1 MADKENIPEENR
13 KKFKKITY
21 ILWVLFFTPILII
34 VLLFF
39 LIAKGSLGFMP
50 SIEELANPKSVLA
63 TEVYSSDGKILGT
76 YFKENRSKVNYSEIS
91 PNVINALVA
100 TEDVRFFEHSGID
113 YRSLIR
119 VIFKTVLGQD
129 HSSGGGSTIT
139 QQLAKMLFPRQQN
152 QNKFQ
157 LAMRKFKE
165 WVIAI
170 KLEKYYTKQEILTM
184 YLNKFDFLNLAV
196 GIKSASQ
203 IYFNETPNN
212 LNIEQAAMLVGM
224 AKNPALFNPMRREE
238 LTQKRRNV
246 VLSQML
252 KYNYLDKQTYDSLKA
267 IPLELN
273 FHRADHKEGIA
284 QYFREYIRTT
294 LTHHKPN
301 RKNYW
306 NYVQYKEDS
315 VEWETNPLY
324 GWCNKNKKANGEFYD
339 IYTDGLKIYTTVNYK
354 MQTYA
359 EQAIAEHMGGYLQ
372 AQFDKEQKGR
382 KKAPFAWNVSQEQ
395 IDAIMKTSI
404 KRSVRY
410 GNLRRSGISKDSIDI
425 IFQTPIKMKVFSW
438 KGDIDTIMS
447 PFDSIKY
454 YKQYLRASF
463 MSVDPITGYVKAYVG
478 GINYT
483 HFQYDMVKKG
493 KRQVG
498 STFKPFIYTLA
509 MQNGFSPCTKVP
521 NVPVTFDMPDGQPPY
536 TPQFSTAKWT
546 EKTNG
551 KMITLKY
558 GLAHSMNQIS
568 AWVLKHYSPEA
579 AIKIARNMGVVS
591 PIDPYPSI
599 CVGIPELTLY
609 ELVGAYTSFAN
620 KGVYTQP
627 IFVTRIEDKNGNI
640 IANFKPK
647 RKEAISEQTAYLMI
661 ALMRGVVQYGT
672 SVRIRYKFGLT
683 NDIAGKT
690 GTTNNN
696 SDGWFMGITPHLV
709 SGAWVGGEERS
720 IHFRSTALGGG
731 HSMALPIWAKYM
743 QKVYA
748 DSSLGYSKDD
758 IFEKPLNLPVEIDCN
773 KKKEE
778 GEITPDYGD
787 I

>member
-1 MADKENIPEENR
+1 MADKEEKLVNYK
-13 KKFKKITY
+13 KKFRRITI
-21 ILWVLFFTPILII
+21 ILWVLFLTPIITI
-34 VLLFF
+34 VTLFF
-39 LIAKGSLGFMP
+39 LIAQGQLGFMP
-50 SIEELANPKSVLA
+50 SIDELANPKSVLA
-63 TEVYSSDGKILGT
+63 TEVYSSDGKVLGT

-91 PNVINALVA
+91 PNVINALIA
-100 TEDVRFFEHSGID
+100 TEDVRFLEHSGID
-113 YRSLIR
+113 FRSLGR

-129 HSSGGGSTIT
+129 QSSGGGSTIT
-139 QQLAKMLFPRQQN
+139 QQLAKMLFPRDRN
-152 QNKFQ
+152 QSKFQ

-165 WVIAI
+165 WVIAV
-170 KLEKYYTKQEILTM
+170 KLEKYYTKDEILAM

-196 GIKSASQ
+196 GIKSAAQ
-203 IYFNETPNN
+203 IYFNEKPSE

-224 AKNPALFNPMRREE
+224 AKNPALFNPLRREE

-246 VLSQML
+246 VLSQMV
-252 KYNYLDKQTYDSLKA
+252 KYGYLEKQVYDSLKVV
-267 IPLELN
+267 PLEIN

-284 QYFREYIRTT
+284 QYFREYLRST
-294 LTHHKPN
+294 LTAHKPN

-306 NYVQYKEDS
+306 NPEQYREDS
-315 VEWETNPLY
+315 LEWENNPLY
-324 GWCNKNKKANGEFYD
+324 GWCNKNTKDNGENYN
-339 IYTDGLKIYTTVNYK
+339 IYTDGLRIYTTVNYK

-359 EQAIAEHMGGYLQ
+359 EEAVTEHMGGYLQ
-372 AQFDKEQKGR
+372 KQFDKEQKGR
-382 KKAPFAWNVSQEQ
+382 KKAPFAWNVSQKE
-395 IDAIMKTSI
+395 IDAIMKASV
-404 KRSVRY
+404 KRSARY
-410 GNLRRSGISKDSIDI
+410 ADLRRSGKSKDSIDI
-425 IFQTPIKMKVFSW
+425 IFHTPVKMKVFSW
-438 KGDIDTIMS
+438 NGDIDTVMT
-447 PFDSIKY
+447 PFDSIRY
-454 YKQYLRASF
+454 YKYFLRASF

-478 GINYT
+478 GMNYR

-536 TPQFSTAKWT
+536 TPKFSTAKWT

-579 AIKIARNMGVVS
+579 AIKIARNMGIVS

-609 ELVGAYTSFAN
+609 ELVGAYTSFADR
-620 KGVYTQP
+620 GVYTQP
-627 IFVTRIEDKNGNI
+627 IFVTRIEDKNGNLI
-640 IANFKPK
+640 STFKPK

-661 ALMRGVVQYGT
+661 ELMRGVVQYGT
-672 SVRIRYKFGLT
+672 SVRIRYKYGLT

-743 QKVYA
+743 TKVYA
-748 DSSLGYSKDD
+748 DSTLGYSKEDV
-758 IFEKPLNLPVEIDCN
+758 FEKPANMPVDTNCDKN
-773 KKKEE
+773 SD
-778 GEITPDYGD
+778 GTDTPDYGD